1 MQKTEAITDDR
12 ERHESSAR
20 FWKRVALDDLLDAV
34 KWLSLGSG
42 YEAEKATE
50 NARHSVKRFF
60 EAEEKLK

>member
-1 MQKTEAITDDR
+1 MTTEEDIADR

-50 NARHSVKRFF
+50 NAHHSVKRFF